1 MDFFSLHFTKS
12 CWALFISQIESLLC
26 GGKCTGQESGCQG
39 QHLWG
44 ARDVTAPWL
53 EARCLT
59 CERGITKLSLSA
71 GEGQWQS
78 GAR

>member
-1 MDFFSLHFTKS
+1 M
-12 CWALFISQIESLLC
+12 
-26 GGKCTGQESGCQG
+26 GQESGCQG
-39 QHLWG
+39 QHLSG

-71 GEGQWQS
+71 GRGS
-78 GAR
+78 GRVEPGDHLSPH